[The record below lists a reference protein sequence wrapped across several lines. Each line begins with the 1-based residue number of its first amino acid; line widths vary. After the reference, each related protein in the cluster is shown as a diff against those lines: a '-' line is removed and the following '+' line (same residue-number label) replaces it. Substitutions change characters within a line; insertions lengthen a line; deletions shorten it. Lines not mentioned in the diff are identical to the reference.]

1 MNSNEQP
8 MDERQAFDEL
18 LGDDRFDDSVC
29 DQHQSDL
36 RFKVLQAFDQP
47 DREATIAE
55 LHVRSSGERRLASWS
70 QSLGYASIL
79 AVCLIGLVA
88 LWIYGENESAGPP
101 VVDHA
106 PVPDVTEDSR
116 LLASLAEVNAFRD
129 KVPREAFFDAIAICQ
144 LDHEGRTSFD
154 SIQP

>member
-8 MDERQAFDEL
+8 MNERQAFEEL

-55 LHVRSSGERRLASWS
+55 LHVRSSGERRRASWS

-88 LWIYGENESAGPP
+88 LWIYGGNESADTQI
-101 VVDHA
+101 VDHA

-129 KVPREAFFDAIAICQ
+129 EVSREAFFDAIAICQ

-154 SIQP
+154 SNQP

>member
-8 MDERQAFDEL
+8 MNERQAFDEL

-55 LHVRSSGERRLASWS
+55 LHVRSSGERRRASWS

-79 AVCLIGLVA
+79 AVSLIGLVA
-88 LWIYGENESAGPP
+88 LWIYAGNESADPP
-101 VVDHA
+101 IVDHA
-106 PVPDVTEDSR
+106 PIPDVAEDSR

-129 KVPREAFFDAIAICQ
+129 EVPREAFFDAIAICQ
-144 LDHEGRTSFD
+144 LDHEGRSSFD

>member
-8 MDERQAFDEL
+8 MNERQAFDEL

-55 LHVRSSGERRLASWS
+55 LHVRSSGERRRASWS

-88 LWIYGENESAGPP
+88 LWIYGGNESADPP
-101 VVDHA
+101 IVDHA

-116 LLASLAEVNAFRD
+116 LLASIAEVNAFRD
-129 KVPREAFFDAIAICQ
+129 EVSREAFFDAIAICQ